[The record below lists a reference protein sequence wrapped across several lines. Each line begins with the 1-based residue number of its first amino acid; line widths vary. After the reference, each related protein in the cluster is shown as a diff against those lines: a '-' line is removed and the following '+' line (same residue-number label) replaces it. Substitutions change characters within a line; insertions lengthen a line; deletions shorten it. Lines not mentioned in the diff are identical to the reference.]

1 MSLASHSLRG
11 LCPKATSELSYSVK
25 AQALSSFALTMVL
38 PSCEKRHKLTGLT
51 SVCRMPETL

>member
-1 MSLASHSLRG
+1 MSLASHSLRD

-38 PSCEKRHKLTGLT
+38 PSCEKHTNLLA
-51 SVCRMPETL
+51 